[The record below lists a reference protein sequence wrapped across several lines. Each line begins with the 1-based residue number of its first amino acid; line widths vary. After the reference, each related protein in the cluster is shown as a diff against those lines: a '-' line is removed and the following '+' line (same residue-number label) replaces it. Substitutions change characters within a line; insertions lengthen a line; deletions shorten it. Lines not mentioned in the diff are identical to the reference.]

1 MFCLLS
7 FLLFLFAYRMESKS
21 LFDWKSVFLILNG
34 FKTIKQN
41 FYYFSLNFELRFI
54 SRYFTV
60 TNFVSNI
67 SKTRFVIALLVML
80 IILVLIIKTYYLV
93 LKVFKLK
100 NVFFYLKKKQKL
112 KKNSILKVQAG
123 YQIVSY
129 QAVSILTDFS
139 HILFLCRFLTYF
151 LYI

>member
-1 MFCLLS
+1 
-7 FLLFLFAYRMESKS
+7 
-21 LFDWKSVFLILNG
+21 
-34 FKTIKQN
+34 
-41 FYYFSLNFELRFI
+41 
-54 SRYFTV
+54 
-60 TNFVSNI
+60 
-67 SKTRFVIALLVML
+67 ML